1 MHVNALDNDIQC
13 DTCEPIVFFHPE
25 SHSEVGVGKEHQS
38 GSVLL
43 SGVCCPLEGK
53 SRGLV
58 WCRLSHTHSLQK
70 GECGVKVGNELFLMA
85 QTRLIWRLSQLL
97 LPFVRVNLG

>member
-43 SGVCCPLEGK
+43 SGVCCPLEGRAGVLFGADSVTLTLCK
-53 SRGLV
+53 RGNVVSKLEMS
-58 WCRLSHTHSLQK
+58 C
-70 GECGVKVGNELFLMA
+70 F
-85 QTRLIWRLSQLL
+85 
-97 LPFVRVNLG
+97 